1 MKTQASNADFAV
13 TGPASPRLAARRAAF
28 LSAALEVFQQKG
40 FAEATLDDIIARSGG
55 SRQTLYA
62 LFGGKQGLFEALV
75 TETCWSI
82 FGKLTP
88 ERLASQSPDLV
99 LTEVG
104 VRYLEVVLS
113 PSVLNLTRLVVAEAS
128 RIPEIAETYWRLGPG
143 RSRAFLTEF
152 FDRQIERGLFEMA
165 DSRKGADHFLEMLS
179 GTIRFQCLT
188 GVRQPPDGAEI
199 KEIVAS
205 AVAQFLN
212 GCAKS

>member
-13 TGPASPRLAARRAAF
+13 TSPASPRLAARRAAF

-40 FAEATLDDIIARSGG
+40 FAEATLDDIIALSGG

-152 FDRQIERGLFEMA
+152 FDRQIERGLFQMA

-199 KEIVAS
+199 REIVAS

-212 GCAKS
+212 GCAKA